1 MAADNKKLITTYT
14 QERRRLNAAIG
25 SGKLKLDQHNKAV
38 TAYNELGDRINL
50 LIENGGME
58 KEIKAARAE
67 QTKAREAYIDHVLA
81 MEKLAEKVKQKLADL
96 AEDPEAKAA
105 VERLVEEARELQRRE
120 ASRIVTPGEVPFPA
134 PLKGPR
140 GRFDLG

>member
-1 MAADNKKLITTYT
+1 MVNEIEVDTANLYREEIITDLRVASIRKLVPIRVDGSDDPTREAIFTGQTTLMSQAGPLPVQCQLEGTTLAEAAADFPH
-14 QERRRLNAAIG
+14 AI
-25 SGKLKLDQHNKAV
+25 
-38 TAYNELGDRINL
+38 
-50 LIENGGME
+50 
-58 KEIKAARAE
+58 
-67 QTKAREAYIDHVLA
+67 
-81 MEKLAEKVKQKLADL
+81 
-96 AEDPEAKAA
+96 KAA